1 MITVQDLLDQIRML
15 QERDLESWIAEQWVT
30 PIDQPEGP
38 VFRDADVARVRLIAE
53 IKYDFEVSDDVLP
66 LFLSLL
72 DQSHD
77 LRRRLD
83 LLAAAIDAQ
92 PDDVRGEI
100 NEALRTLLQNQ
111 ND

>member
-1 MITVQDLLDQIRML
+1 MITVQDLLREIRML
-15 QERDLESWIAEQWVT
+15 RERDLETWIAEEWVR
-30 PIDQPEGP
+30 PVKQPEGP
-38 VFRDADVARVRLIAE
+38 RFRDADVARVRLIAE
-53 IKYDFEVSDDVLP
+53 IKYEFEVSDEVLP
-66 LFLSLL
+66 VFLSLL

-100 NEALRTLLQNQ
+100 NRALREIINR
-111 ND
+111 